1 MITAIE
7 FLTQITPQNAVS
19 CLHLRKL
26 NFTKMHLWSP
36 TNIVNTN
43 PGWVLLNQFP
53 PSRYFTVLII
63 VKRLVTYWI
72 LLSYLQIRWHPKMI
86 RKIAGCTCA
95 GNAETF
101 STPLTS
107 KETTSYRPQ
116 HTSRHVILYP
126 DFSYM
131 TVNKSLWKINTLL
144 HVITVFDIDW
154 NSSYSFF
161 HHPRTNI
168 CPASTY
174 FTKTIW
180 YLIMQTFVASLMY
193 TTWSEKK
200 GGVPL
205 AILNTGVTCVS
216 RRPKS
221 PTNRLRFQ

>member
-1 MITAIE
+1 MSYIE
-7 FLTQITPQNAVS
+7 WLCNKVHLKHSDTLDQYSGLVLPMLTYLV
-19 CLHLRKL
+19 LR
-26 NFTKMHLWSP
+26 S
-36 TNIVNTN
+36 
-43 PGWVLLNQFP
+43 Q
-53 PSRYFTVLII
+53 YFGTTRSIA
-63 VKRLVTYWI
+63 WA
-72 LLSYLQIRWHPKMI
+72 SYQI
-86 RKIAGCTCA
+86 RKIAGCTWA

-116 HTSRHVILYP
+116 HTSRHVILCP

-154 NSSYSFF
+154 KSSYSFF

-168 CPASTY
+168 CPASTC